1 MGKLNRLAKAAAA
14 FYAVPFAKLKSPC
27 REAAYTK
34 PRHTCQWVASDA
46 GYKKS
51 EIARYW
57 GLDRTAVYYGVKV
70 VSERVKSSKYEKEEL
85 ESFMRFLRV
94 HL

>member
-1 MGKLNRLAKAAAA
+1 MGKLDKLAKAAAE
-14 FYAVPFAKLKSPC
+14 YYEVPFRKLKSPC

-51 EIARYW
+51 DIARYW

-70 VSERVKSSKYEKEEL
+70 VSERVKSSKYEKAEL
-85 ESFMRFLRV
+85 KGFLRFLRA